1 LPSAPNLSPSTDALI
16 VRPATVEDAAAVAAI
31 YAHHVLTGTGTFEI
45 APPAA
50 AEMEARMARVL
61 GRGWPWLVAG
71 RGDAVAG
78 YAYAAQFR
86 DREAYART
94 CESSVYVA
102 AGAEGQGIGRVL
114 MKALLLAARAAG
126 FRQMLAVVGDSRNN
140 ASLSLHR
147 ALGFREA
154 GRLLDVGEKF
164 GRDLDVVF
172 LQRSLGD

>member
-1 LPSAPNLSPSTDALI
+1 
-16 VRPATVEDAAAVAAI
+16 VAAI

-45 APPAA
+45 TPPTADA
-50 AEMEARMARVL
+50 MVGRMRRVL
-61 GRGWPWLVAG
+61 KAGWPWLVAEHEG
-71 RGDAVAG
+71 AIAG

-94 CESSVYVA
+94 GESSVYVA
-102 AGAEGQGIGRVL
+102 SGAERQGIGRAL
-114 MKALLLAARAAG
+114 MEALLPAARAAG
-126 FRQMLAVVGDSRNN
+126 FRQLVAVVGDSSNS

-154 GRLLDVGEKF
+154 GRLTHVGEKF

-172 LQRSLGD
+172 LQRALAD